1 MGERRGE
8 DREIGRE
15 ERREEKWEMG
25 ETRGEER
32 GEMGEGRKERS
43 GGRWEWTGQATVLVG
58 KATAPRP
65 GLARDAER

>member
-1 MGERRGE
+1 MGERRGV
-8 DREIGRE
+8 DMGIG
-15 ERREEKWEMG
+15 REEKWEIG

-32 GEMGEGRKERS
+32 GEMGERGGRRKERS
-43 GGRWEWTGQATVLVG
+43 GGRWEWTGQASVLVG